1 MPRRPRIQY
10 PGAWHHVTN
19 RGAARQDV
27 FLDKRDR
34 RLFLSLIGQS
44 VERFGIEIHAYCLM
58 GNHYHLLVRT
68 PEPNLDLA
76 VHHFAS
82 NYVRAFNLRHGRDG
96 PLFRSRY
103 LSILVQDSSYIVAVS
118 RYIHRNPIDIGIDDL
133 VGYEWSSLGAYVT
146 RRRGPQ
152 WLHTKPILAEIGGS
166 KPYEHLVLG
175 PYGADVDAFYA
186 QKNRPAVLGSES
198 ALPDAA

>member
-1 MPRRPRIQY
+1 
-10 PGAWHHVTN
+10 
-19 RGAARQDV
+19 V

-118 RYIHRNPIDIGIDDL
+118 RYIHRNPIDIGVDDL

-146 RRRGPQ
+146 RRRGPR
-152 WLHTKPILAEIGGS
+152 WLQTKPILAEIGGS

-186 QKNRPAVLGSES
+186 QKKRPAVLGSES